1 MHDETAELALSLY
14 CVLQLAISA
23 PSWLGLSGVVCI
35 VRGKGARLV
44 FRHEM
49 SDLLIH
55 SVGQFGLQTVSFLR
69 WPRQS
74 LVHSRFRFRI
84 RIYDFAFAFT
94 ISHSRLRFRIRVY
107 DFAFALTILHSHLRF
122 RIRVYDFAFAFTI
135 LHSHLRFCFRVY
147 DFAFAFTI
155 LYSRL

>member
-1 MHDETAELALSLY
+1 MRELTHSI
-14 CVLQLAISA
+14 VLQL
-23 PSWLGLSGVVCI
+23 
-35 VRGKGARLV
+35 
-44 FRHEM
+44 
-49 SDLLIH
+49 
-55 SVGQFGLQTVSFLR
+55 QGLQMRKVR

-94 ISHSRLRFRIRVY
+94 ISHS
-107 DFAFALTILHSHLRF
+107 HLRF

-135 LHSHLRFCFRVY
+135 SHSRSTISHSHLRFYIRIY

-155 LYSRL
+155 LHSRSRFAFLHPVHDVAFELFNSTLAFMLHIIIYREILFLVVCHKRDGEEDRANQSQTGP